1 MALSNTFLRV
11 VNNFASIP
19 SSSYVYHNVESQ
31 AVGIKINLESDLL
44 ESPVAM
50 TPTAYNIYRSHK
62 YQEFFTWFVIKNYFV
77 EAKSID
83 SALRHFSDTHSNE
96 LQKVVFGNNDY
107 FGSHGIIL
115 DNNFKPLLV
124 LTNKF
129 DEKRNSFYRPSRY
142 RRFNEIPVESSL
154 YVNPKVFISDNSLEK
169 GIIKKIIPYYISNYG
184 PIIVGEKKFD
194 IKITEDIPFIVS
206 PKSPKDLNVT
216 EEANAT
222 LRNNLMYILEQVTQN
237 D

>member
-1 MALSNTFLRV
+1 MAFSNTFLRV

-62 YQEFFTWFVIKNYFV
+62 YQEFFTWFVIKSYPEEV
-77 EAKSID
+77 KSVD

-96 LQKVVFGNNDY
+96 LQKVTFGNNNY

-115 DNNFKPLLV
+115 DNDLKPLLV

-142 RRFNEIPVESSL
+142 RFNEVPVEASL
-154 YVNPKVFISDNSLEK
+154 YINPKVFISDNSLEK

-184 PIIVGEKKFD
+184 PIKVGEKKFD

-222 LRNNLMYILEQVTQN
+222 LRNNLMYILEQVIQN